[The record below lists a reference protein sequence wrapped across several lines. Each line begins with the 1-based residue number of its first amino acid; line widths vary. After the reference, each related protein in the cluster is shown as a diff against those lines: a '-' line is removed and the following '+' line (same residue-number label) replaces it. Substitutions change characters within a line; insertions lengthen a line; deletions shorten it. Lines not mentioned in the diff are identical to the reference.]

1 MQGALRAGV
10 SLFMLSGAC
19 VLSAQTPEDGAE
31 VEADY
36 TESSQP
42 VAKKAVA
49 PQYKMK
55 EVSGYVYD
63 AATKKP
69 LAGVKVQALNNRFY
83 SALTEDDG
91 KYTINVPEFVY
102 VLFINIQ
109 DYNTAQLAL
118 KGAANQNVYLNKG
131 MKKDFYFDGT
141 SMNNNQTAWLNEP
154 NALTVEEEIEK
165 ELGGSVRTIN
175 RGGMPAQGAAMFING
190 LNSLNTNAQPLVIVD
205 GVMMDMQYD
214 RTTLHQ
220 GFVNNVFNIID
231 PDDIESVEVVKNGTA
246 LYGAKGANGVL
257 LINTR
262 RGKSMVTR
270 INIRAYGGFE
280 TAPEQMQMM
289 NASQYRNYFTE
300 VVGTVP
306 DTKYISSSK
315 SMPYFNED
323 PSYIYY
329 NLYHND
335 TDWQKDLYHD
345 VFTQN
350 YKVSV
355 DGGDDV
361 AMYHLSLGYSEA
373 DATAKCN
380 DFNRL
385 NIRFNTDVNMFK
397 NFVTGMDF
405 SYSRNAY
412 NMRDNGWAADYSQRN
427 ISSPNV
433 LGLIQSPSL
442 SPYAHYVRYTQG
454 TGLELVSTDR
464 VYSGKEYTDQT
475 NPFRYVET
483 YGFDALVNPYW
494 VLLNGQGNN
503 KNYYE
508 QTQFNLNVSPSY
520 QINKNLVIKDRFSYI
535 LNRNNEKYYLP
546 KNGTPSKYVEGLG
559 DVTSIVS
566 TQFGKETTLFND
578 LSLQWKKN
586 FGSHDLNVL
595 GGFRYASYSYSAS
608 NITGYNNDQDKMPN
622 MSYALQYKSYGGNN
636 DNWTNLA
643 YYLNAAYN
651 YQNKYFLTLS
661 TTMQSSSRF
670 GKEVDAG
677 VKLADVVWGLFP
689 SVQAAWVISSE
700 KWFNVKAIDYL
711 KLTAGY
717 EISGNDNID
726 YYATR
731 TYFENTKF
739 LDKSTALVLSNIQ
752 NPKLQWETTKRFNVG
767 LQSSL
772 FRNRVN
778 FGVEFFSSKTTDLL
792 TRKAVSDI
800 TGLSYM
806 WSNDGALKNYGVD
819 FNANVMLVQT
829 KNFRWQ
835 AGFSV
840 GHYKNEI
847 TDLPQSSNNLIE
859 TYQLGADGRKLE
871 DTKQVIN
878 GYTSSIYGDNNVLTA
893 VGHAAG
899 VFYGYQT
906 AGVFSTDAE
915 AAQASKKYGYLRYPT
930 GIAESPYREFKAG
943 DVHFVDQNG
952 DGWINEADMVVI
964 GDPNPDIYGN
974 IYTSFTWKSLTLD
987 VNFKYSLGNDVFNYQ
1002 RSQLE
1007 SLNGSWNQTTAAVNR
1022 WRYEGQK
1029 TSVPRAVVAE
1039 SDYWVNN
1046 ERFSDRWI
1054 EDGSFL
1060 KLKKVRL
1067 TYKLPVELSWL
1078 QGLSVWGEVNN
1089 VFTVSKYTGTDPE
1102 FSAGNGVLYQG
1113 IDAGYLPQSRN
1124 FNLGVTI
1131 NL

>member
-19 VLSAQTPEDGAE
+19 VLSAQTPEEGTE

-91 KYTINVPEFVY
+91 KYTINVPEFVD

-306 DTKYISSSK
+306 DTKLISSSM

-323 PSYIYY
+323 PNYIYY

-508 QTQFNLNVSPSY
+508 QTQFNLNISPSY

-661 TTMQSSSRF
+661 TTMESSSRF

-677 VKLADVVWGLFP
+677 VKLAGVVWGLFP

-700 KWFNVKAIDYL
+700 KWFNVKGIDYL

-772 FRNRVN
+772 LRNRVN

-835 AGFSV
+835 AGFSI

-847 TDLPQSSNNLIE
+847 TELPQSSNNLIE

-893 VGHAAG
+893 VGNAAG
-899 VFYGYQT
+899 VFYGYKT
-906 AGVFSTDAE
+906 AGVFSSDQE
-915 AAQASKKYGYLRYPT
+915 ASQAGKYGYLRYPT
-930 GIAESPYREFKAG
+930 GIAETPYRDFKAG

-1022 WRYEGQK
+1022 WRYENQK
-1029 TSVPRAVVAE
+1029 TNVPRAVVAE